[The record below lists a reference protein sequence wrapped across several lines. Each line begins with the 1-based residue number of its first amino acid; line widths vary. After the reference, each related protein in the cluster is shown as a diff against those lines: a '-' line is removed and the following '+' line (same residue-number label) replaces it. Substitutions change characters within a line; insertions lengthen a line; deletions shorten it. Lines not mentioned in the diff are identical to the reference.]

1 MPGRLKRIEELGA
14 AARARMIACEHEWLM
29 HTIPV
34 IDGTRVLY
42 HKPGRT
48 VCTKC
53 GIDKPVEQFVT
64 FTACPNCAR
73 LQAEL
78 ADLKSAAG
86 LLPPQ
91 WEDLDR
97 TINLLPRYHQSV
109 NDQGTPG
116 QPMVRLRDVL
126 LLVRKQLVAPGRSPK
141 ETP

>member
-1 MPGRLKRIEELGA
+1 MNI
-14 AARARMIACEHEWLM
+14 RMAGCRDCEQI
-29 HTIPV
+29 TSG
-34 IDGTRVLY
+34 D
-42 HKPGRT
+42 
-48 VCTKC
+48 C
-53 GIDKPVEQFVT
+53 GKHGPLQVGSITFQQHPDWPVT
-64 FTACPNCAR
+64 FTGSTALAVEIAALRAR
-73 LQAEL
+73 AEKAEAEL
-78 ADLKSAAG
+78 AELKAKLTAG